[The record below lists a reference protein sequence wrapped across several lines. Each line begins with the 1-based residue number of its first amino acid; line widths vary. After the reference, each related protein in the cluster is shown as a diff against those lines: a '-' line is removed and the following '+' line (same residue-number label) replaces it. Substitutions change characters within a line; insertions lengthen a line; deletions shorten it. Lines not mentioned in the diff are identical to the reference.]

1 MLTSNKDSA
10 SCPAAGRRA
19 SRRAVGVRPWAGAL
33 MTSKISAGVITR
45 RHATIWRGEVVRA
58 GEAGGE
64 GEGEVEILDEV
75 YEIEED
81 ESSSPKISVMV

>member
-1 MLTSNKDSA
+1 M
-10 SCPAAGRRA
+10 
-19 SRRAVGVRPWAGAL
+19 

-45 RHATIWRGEVVRA
+45 RHATIWRGEVERA
-58 GEAGGE
+58 GEAGGEGEGE

-81 ESSSPKISVMV
+81 ESSSPKISMMV